1 MYESRDAAAP
11 RINPAQGRATLGR
24 AAMWTFWG
32 LAVQIIAGF
41 CGAHAAASVSHD
53 HRFGFIGHSL
63 TGLLGGALSGTV
75 FQSAAVTILNGGGA
89 ENPSTPA
96 EIAFIHVLTGGVAGA
111 IAMFAVAIVLE
122 GLRRPP
128 K

>member
-1 MYESRDAAAP
+1 MKARVAAAP
-11 RINPAQGRATLGR
+11 RINPAQERTKLGR

-32 LAVQIIAGF
+32 LAAQIIAGF
-41 CGAHAAASVSHD
+41 GGAQAAAGVSHD

-63 TGLLGGALSGTV
+63 GGTLSGTF
-75 FQSAAVTILNGGGA
+75 FQSAAITILNGGGA
-89 ENPSTPA
+89 ENPSTSA
-96 EIAFIHVLTGGVAGA
+96 EIAFIHALTGGVSGA
-111 IAMFAVAIVLE
+111 IAMFAVAIFRE